1 VDGDRPLE
9 SVSDELEDALQD
21 IDAGGGSP
29 VYLLW
34 GEEFL
39 VRKAAEALID
49 KLVPGAS
56 AGLNLVTMDGA
67 APREVAN
74 ELATMAMFP
83 GPKVV
88 FLRDPEFLAPKKGR
102 VDALGKARDA
112 WKSNRKKEAARR
124 VLALAA
130 RAGWG
135 VKELDP
141 SASGA
146 PKVDDWDREL
156 GVQLADVDVQ
166 FLRDVAQFCAEEGI
180 SAPQN
185 DDSALTDLLVKGAPK
200 GHCLVIAATDIEAK
214 SPFIKLVKDKGTLI
228 ERKVAAKLK
237 DLNVAEFVAETLKPY
252 GKKLMGP
259 ALEKLKDRVGGNM
272 RLLQSELVK
281 LALYTEAPE
290 IKLRDVELLVGHA
303 REEEFLE
310 MSDAL
315 QKRNFEGA
323 RKYVGEA
330 LAQGSAAL
338 QLLGAITSV
347 VRTLLTN
354 FERMVQLSGGKP
366 PKNYNDFQ
374 ARVFPQI
381 EAESKAAKVRVPHPY
396 AAFMGMQAAAGYGR
410 KELLRGMV
418 SCAEADLALKLGGG
432 ELILER
438 LLWTLCGRATAWES
452 GFSTIRREQER

>member
-1 VDGDRPLE
+1 M
-9 SVSDELEDALQD
+9 SDELDDALQD
-21 IDAGGGSP
+21 LDAGGGSP

-39 VRKAAEALID
+39 VRKAADTLID
-49 KLVPGAS
+49 KLVPGAA

-67 APREVAN
+67 SPREVAN

-112 WKSNRKKEAARR
+112 WKANRRKEAARR
-124 VLALAA
+124 VLAFAA

-135 VKELDP
+135 VGELDP
-141 SASGA
+141 TASGA
-146 PKVDDWDREL
+146 PKADDWDREL
-156 GVQLADVDVQ
+156 GVQLADVDIQ
-166 FLRDVAQFCAEEGI
+166 FLRDVAAFCVEEGI
-180 SAPQN
+180 TAPAN
-185 DDSALTDLLVKGAPK
+185 DDSALTDLLTKGAPK
-200 GHCLVIAATDIEAK
+200 GHALVIAATDIEAK

-228 ERKVAAKLK
+228 ERKVASRLK
-237 DLNVAEFVAETLKPY
+237 DLDVGEFVLETLKPY
-252 GKKLMGP
+252 GKKLGTA
-259 ALEKLKDRVGGNM
+259 ALEKLKDRVGPNM
-272 RLLQSELVK
+272 RLLQSELNK
-281 LALYTEAPE
+281 LALYTDQPE
-290 IKLRDVELLVGHA
+290 IKVRDVELLVGHA
-303 REEEFLE
+303 RDEEFFELSE
-310 MSDAL
+310 AL
-315 QKRNFEGA
+315 QKRNFDGA
-323 RKYVGEA
+323 RKYVAEA
-330 LAQGSAAL
+330 LSQGSAAL

-347 VRTLLTN
+347 IRGLLTG

-381 EAESKAAKVRVPHPY
+381 EAEAKAAKTRVPHPY
-396 AAFMGMQAAAGYGR
+396 ASFMGMQAAAGYGR

-418 SCAEADLALKLGGG
+418 SCAEADLALKLGGT

-438 LLWTLCGRATAWES
+438 LLWSLCGRAPVWES
-452 GFSTIRREQER
+452 GFATIRREQER